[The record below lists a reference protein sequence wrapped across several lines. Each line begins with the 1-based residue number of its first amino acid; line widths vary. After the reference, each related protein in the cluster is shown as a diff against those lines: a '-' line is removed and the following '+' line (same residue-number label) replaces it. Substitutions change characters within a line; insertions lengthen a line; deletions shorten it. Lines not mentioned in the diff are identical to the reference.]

1 MQSKLLIL
9 SMSLLLFGGCDGVGD
24 DWLGKSVAAF
34 VSQRDDLNEA
44 KELIKALATTEDI
57 SGLLVGALYNDTPD
71 RVRYIRETPFPVEPV
86 TAISLKDPQSKA
98 KLERLQAVARKLSFV
113 EVTIDKPGQ
122 VRIIMFAGRNT
133 DYGYEFFDRSQRQAP
148 KHGDYLAI
156 PGEEEWYAF
165 RR

>member
-1 MQSKLLIL
+1 MQNKLLIL
-9 SMSLLLFGGCDGVGD
+9 PMILLLFGGCDGVGD
-24 DWLGKSVAAF
+24 DKLGKSVAAF
-34 VSQRDDLNEA
+34 ALQRDDLNEA
-44 KELIKALATTEDI
+44 KELIKALAATEDI

-98 KLERLQAVARKLSFV
+98 KLERLQAVARKLSCA
-113 EVTIDKPGQ
+113 EVTIDKSGQ

-148 KHGDYLAI
+148 KHGDYLTI